1 MAINSDR
8 DPIVAIATASGR
20 GGVGIIRLSGEDAF
34 IKAFID
40 QFFGSTECLKP
51 RYAHYRPF
59 KDESGSLIDEGL
71 ALYFPAPR
79 SYTGESVLEL
89 QAHGGPVVMRLLLR
103 EVLAQGRASGLRL
116 AEPGEFTKRAF
127 LNGRMDLSQAEAV
140 INLINAKTQTET
152 RIAAKNLEGNLSK
165 KIMELREELVELMAK
180 IEVSVD
186 YPEYDYE
193 EVEPDSIVNL
203 LDKKINEIN
212 NILKTYEHGKYIKN
226 GVNVA
231 ILGKPN
237 VGKSSLLNNL
247 ANYDKAIVT
256 DIPGTTRDIVEETI
270 NLGDIVLNISDT
282 AGIRDTDD
290 IIEKIGVEKS
300 LKILEEMDL
309 VIYIINGQDGISK
322 EDFEILSKIQNKGLK
337 YILAINKIDVAQK
350 DVLNAI
356 LKEIKQNKLND
367 PVFISVQENEGIEN
381 LKNEIIKL
389 FNSNDLDYVHELII
403 TNERHKNLLKKS
415 VDYLYDAKK
424 EISLGQPID
433 IVSIYVKKAT
443 KTLGEIIGADVTED
457 IISKIFEKFCLGK

>member
-1 MAINSDR
+1 MSTTIAAIGTALSNSG
-8 DPIVAIATASGR
+8 IS
-20 GGVGIIRLSGEDAF
+20 IIRISGKDSLNIVKKIFKSGNNLRKNSIVFGKIIYDNE
-34 IKAFID
+34 FID
-40 QFFGSTECLKP
+40 NVLVS
-51 RYAHYRPF
+51 
-59 KDESGSLIDEGL
+59 
-71 ALYFPAPR
+71 YFQAPH
-79 SYTGESVLEL
+79 SYTGEDVCEINCHGGTQITKQILEIVLENG
-89 QAHGGPVVMRLLLR
+89 A
-103 EVLAQGRASGLRL
+103 RL
-116 AEPGEFTKRAF
+116 AEPGEFSKRAF
-127 LNGRMDLSQAEAV
+127 LNGKMDLSQAEAV

-165 KIMELREELVELMAK
+165 KVKELREELVELMAK

-193 EVEPDSIVNL
+193 EVEPTSIIEL
-203 LDKKINEIN
+203 LDKKVNEIN
-212 NILKTYEHGKYIKN
+212 NILNTYEHGKYIKN

-309 VIYIINGQDGISK
+309 VIYIINGEYGINK

-337 YILAINKIDVAQK
+337 YILAINKIDVASK
-350 DVLNAI
+350 NVLNGI
-356 LKEIKQNKLND
+356 LDEIKQNELND
-367 PVFISVQENEGIEN
+367 PIFISVQENKGIDK
-381 LKNEIIKL
+381 LKDEIIKL
-389 FNSNDLDYVHELII
+389 FNSNDLDYAHELII
-403 TNERHKNLLKKS
+403 TNERHKDLLKKS
-415 VDYLYDAKK
+415 VDYLNDAKK

>member
-1 MAINSDR
+1 MSTTIAAIGTALSNSG
-8 DPIVAIATASGR
+8 IS
-20 GGVGIIRLSGEDAF
+20 IIRISGKDSLNIVKKIFKSGNNLRKNSIVFGKIIYDNE
-34 IKAFID
+34 FID
-40 QFFGSTECLKP
+40 NVLVS
-51 RYAHYRPF
+51 
-59 KDESGSLIDEGL
+59 
-71 ALYFPAPR
+71 YFQAPH
-79 SYTGESVLEL
+79 SYTGEDVCEINCHGGTQITKQILEIVLENG
-89 QAHGGPVVMRLLLR
+89 A
-103 EVLAQGRASGLRL
+103 RL
-116 AEPGEFTKRAF
+116 AEPGEFSKRAF
-127 LNGRMDLSQAEAV
+127 LNGKMDLSQAEAV

-165 KIMELREELVELMAK
+165 KVKELREELVELMAK

-193 EVEPDSIVNL
+193 EVEPTSIIEL
-203 LDKKINEIN
+203 LDKKVNEIN
-212 NILKTYEHGKYIKN
+212 NILNTYEHGKYIKN

-309 VIYIINGQDGISK
+309 VIYIINGEDGISK
-322 EDFEILSKIQNKGLK
+322 EDFEILSKIQNEGLK

-350 DVLNAI
+350 NVLNGI
-356 LKEIKQNKLND
+356 LDEIKQNKLND
-367 PVFISVQENEGIEN
+367 PIFISVQENKGIDI
-381 LKNEIIKL
+381 LKDEIIKL
-389 FNSNDLDYVHELII
+389 FNSNDLDYAHELII
-403 TNERHKNLLKKS
+403 TNERHKDLLKKS
-415 VDYLYDAKK
+415 VDYLNDAKK

>member
-1 MAINSDR
+1 MSTTIAAIGTALSNSG
-8 DPIVAIATASGR
+8 IS
-20 GGVGIIRLSGEDAF
+20 IIRISGKDSLNIVKKIFKSGNNLRKNSIVFGKIIYDNE
-34 IKAFID
+34 FID
-40 QFFGSTECLKP
+40 NVLVS
-51 RYAHYRPF
+51 
-59 KDESGSLIDEGL
+59 
-71 ALYFPAPR
+71 YFQAPH
-79 SYTGESVLEL
+79 SYTGEDVCEINCHGGTQITKQILEIVLENG
-89 QAHGGPVVMRLLLR
+89 A
-103 EVLAQGRASGLRL
+103 RL
-116 AEPGEFTKRAF
+116 AEPGEFSKRAF
-127 LNGRMDLSQAEAV
+127 LNGKMDLSQAEAV

-165 KIMELREELVELMAK
+165 KVKELREELVELMAK

-193 EVEPDSIVNL
+193 EVEPTSIIEL
-203 LDKKINEIN
+203 LDKKVNEIN
-212 NILKTYEHGKYIKN
+212 NILNTYEHGKYIKN

-309 VIYIINGQDGISK
+309 VIYIINGEYGINK

-337 YILAINKIDVAQK
+337 YILAINKIDVASK
-350 DVLNAI
+350 NVLNGI
-356 LKEIKQNKLND
+356 LDEIKQNELND
-367 PVFISVQENEGIEN
+367 PIFISVQENKGIDK
-381 LKNEIIKL
+381 LKDEIIKL
-389 FNSNDLDYVHELII
+389 FNSNDLDYAHELII
-403 TNERHKNLLKKS
+403 TNERHKNQIKKS
-415 VDYLYDAKK
+415 VDYLNDAKK

>member
-1 MAINSDR
+1 MSYFKKIFKSGNNLRKNS
-8 DPIVAIATASGR
+8 IVFGK
-20 GGVGIIRLSGEDAF
+20 IIYDNE
-34 IKAFID
+34 FID
-40 QFFGSTECLKP
+40 NVLVS
-51 RYAHYRPF
+51 
-59 KDESGSLIDEGL
+59 
-71 ALYFPAPR
+71 YFQAPH
-79 SYTGESVLEL
+79 SYTGEDVCEINCHGGTQITKQILEIVLENG
-89 QAHGGPVVMRLLLR
+89 A
-103 EVLAQGRASGLRL
+103 RL
-116 AEPGEFTKRAF
+116 AEPGEFSKRAF
-127 LNGRMDLSQAEAV
+127 LNGKMDLSQAEAV

-165 KIMELREELVELMAK
+165 KVKELREELVELMAK

-193 EVEPDSIVNL
+193 EVEPTSIIEL

-247 ANYDKAIVT
+247 ANYDKAIVI

-309 VIYIINGQDGISK
+309 VIYIINGEDGISK

-337 YILAINKIDVAQK
+337 YILAINKIDVASK
-350 DVLNAI
+350 NVLNGI
-356 LKEIKQNKLND
+356 LDEIKQNELND
-367 PVFISVQENEGIEN
+367 PIFISVQENKGIDK
-381 LKNEIIKL
+381 LKDEIIKL
-389 FNSNDLDYVHELII
+389 FNSNDLDYAHELII
-403 TNERHKNLLKKS
+403 TNERHKDLLKKS
-415 VDYLYDAKK
+415 VDYLNDAKK

>member
-1 MAINSDR
+1 MSTTIAAIGTALSNSG
-8 DPIVAIATASGR
+8 IS
-20 GGVGIIRLSGEDAF
+20 IIRISGKDSLNIVKKIFKSGNNLRKNSIVFGKIIYDNE
-34 IKAFID
+34 FID
-40 QFFGSTECLKP
+40 NVLVS
-51 RYAHYRPF
+51 
-59 KDESGSLIDEGL
+59 
-71 ALYFPAPR
+71 YFQAPH
-79 SYTGESVLEL
+79 SYTGEDVCEINCHGGTQITKQILEIVLENG
-89 QAHGGPVVMRLLLR
+89 A
-103 EVLAQGRASGLRL
+103 RL
-116 AEPGEFTKRAF
+116 AEPGEFSKRAF
-127 LNGRMDLSQAEAV
+127 LNGKMDLSQAEAV

-165 KIMELREELVELMAK
+165 KVKELREELVELMAK

-193 EVEPDSIVNL
+193 EVEPTSIIEL
-203 LDKKINEIN
+203 LDKKVNEIN
-212 NILKTYEHGKYIKN
+212 NILNTYEHGKYIKN

-309 VIYIINGQDGISK
+309 VIYIINGEDGISK
-322 EDFEILSKIQNKGLK
+322 EDFKILSKIQNKGLK
-337 YILAINKIDVAQK
+337 YILAINKIDVASK
-350 DVLNAI
+350 NVLNGI
-356 LKEIKQNKLND
+356 LDEIKQNELND
-367 PVFISVQENEGIEN
+367 PIFISVQENKGIDK
-381 LKNEIIKL
+381 LKDEIIKL
-389 FNSNDLDYVHELII
+389 FNSNDLDYAHELII
-403 TNERHKNLLKKS
+403 TNERHKDLLKKS
-415 VDYLYDAKK
+415 VDYLNDAKK

-433 IVSIYVKKAT
+433 IFYINEKKAT
-443 KTLGEIIGADVTED
+443 EKIGEIIGAKKNED
-457 IISKIFEKFCLGK
+457 KI

>member
-1 MAINSDR
+1 MSTTIAAIGTALSNSG
-8 DPIVAIATASGR
+8 IS
-20 GGVGIIRLSGEDAF
+20 IIRISGKDSLNIVKKIFKSGNNLRKNSIVFGKIIYDNE
-34 IKAFID
+34 FID
-40 QFFGSTECLKP
+40 NVLVS
-51 RYAHYRPF
+51 
-59 KDESGSLIDEGL
+59 
-71 ALYFPAPR
+71 YFQAPH
-79 SYTGESVLEL
+79 SYTGEDVCEINCHGGTQITKQILEIVLENG
-89 QAHGGPVVMRLLLR
+89 A
-103 EVLAQGRASGLRL
+103 RL
-116 AEPGEFTKRAF
+116 AEPGEFSKRAF
-127 LNGRMDLSQAEAV
+127 LNGKMDLSQAEAV

-165 KIMELREELVELMAK
+165 KVKELREELVELMAK
-180 IEVSVD
+180 IEVSID

-193 EVEPDSIVNL
+193 EVEPASIIEL
-203 LDKKINEIN
+203 LDKKVNEIN
-212 NILKTYEHGKYIKN
+212 NILNTYEHGKYIKN

-309 VIYIINGQDGISK
+309 VIYIINGEDGISK

-337 YILAINKIDVAQK
+337 YILAINKIDVASK
-350 DVLNAI
+350 NVLNGI
-356 LKEIKQNKLND
+356 LDEIKQNELND
-367 PVFISVQENEGIEN
+367 PIFISVQENKGIDK
-381 LKNEIIKL
+381 LKDEIIKL
-389 FNSNDLDYVHELII
+389 FNSNDLDYAHELII
-403 TNERHKNLLKKS
+403 TNERHKDLLKKS
-415 VDYLYDAKK
+415 VDYLNDAKK

>member
-1 MAINSDR
+1 MSTTIAAIGTALSNSG
-8 DPIVAIATASGR
+8 IS
-20 GGVGIIRLSGEDAF
+20 IIRISGKDSLSIINKIFKTNHEIEPNTIVFGKILKNNE
-34 IKAFID
+34 FID
-40 QFFGSTECLKP
+40 NVLLS
-51 RYAHYRPF
+51 YF
-59 KDESGSLIDEGL
+59 K
-71 ALYFPAPR
+71 APH
-79 SYTGESVLEL
+79 SYTGEDVCEINCHGGTQITRQILEIVLENG
-89 QAHGGPVVMRLLLR
+89 A
-103 EVLAQGRASGLRL
+103 RL
-116 AEPGEFTKRAF
+116 AEPGEFSKRAF
-127 LNGRMDLSQAEAV
+127 LNGKMDLSQAEAV

-165 KIMELREELVELMAK
+165 KIIELREELVELMAK